1 MTSRRRFV
9 LKTSLAAAAMIA
21 ARPMKMLASVS
32 SGFQRLAGNQ
42 KLVLLHTGKLG
53 ASLSQSPL
61 ALIQRISA
69 EKNVLLLNVS
79 RNDDASRDY
88 DVVLKKMIAEKKDY
102 LIVNTKGIK
111 TGVLI
116 ALKGDP
122 GIISKLDQAS
132 TWLKKEMNCHL
143 VVCISELGYKNDRGI
158 DERELASSTSM
169 LDVVISAD
177 PKNQFTQMLTARN
190 RIGGEVII
198 QPLGHKTPVGAIELE
213 FDAEGQKNRLLMVKG
228 LPGSH
233 AA

>member
-132 TWLKKEMNCHL
+132 SCLKKEMNCHL
-143 VVCISELGYKNDRGI
+143 VV
-158 DERELASSTSM
+158 
-169 LDVVISAD
+169 
-177 PKNQFTQMLTARN
+177 
-190 RIGGEVII
+190 
-198 QPLGHKTPVGAIELE
+198 
-213 FDAEGQKNRLLMVKG
+213 
-228 LPGSH
+228 
-233 AA
+233 